1 MDRRLLDYLPPV
13 LREVMEF
20 RAINEANEPEIT
32 IAWDALALVLAN
44 QFLDTADEWGVS
56 MWERELKIYPKDTDT
71 MEVRKTRIKGLW
83 NMELPYTFLW
93 LKNWLTGLCG
103 PEGHDESVDGY
114 TINIQLDYTKLP
126 EANMFAAE
134 ILEMLMSVRP
144 SNMRVLMTAFLH
156 STGAVHHGA
165 YTELGNRTEIWPRIV
180 NDLESNGTA
189 AMVGPLEYA
198 ATVEVYPK
206 N

>member
-20 RAINEANEPEIT
+20 RAINEANEPEIS

-83 NMELPYTFLW
+83 NMELPYTFPW
-93 LKNWLTGLCG
+93 LKSWLTGLCG

-144 SNMRVLMTAFLH
+144 SNMQVLMTAFLH

-189 AMVGPLEYA
+189 AIVGPLEYA

>member
-20 RAINEANEPEIT
+20 RAINEANEPEIS

-83 NMELPYTFLW
+83 NMELPYTFPW

>member
-83 NMELPYTFLW
+83 NMELPYTFPW

-126 EANMFAAE
+126 EANMLAAE

-156 STGAVHHGA
+156 STGTVHHGA